1 MIVISNIIIR
11 PYDYLPLVIQ
21 ADTEGDPE
29 LFELP
34 LACAPPVHI
43 YHPKYPELTDLGM
56 RWYPVSRFDYDV
68 NLS

>member
-1 MIVISNIIIR
+1 M
-11 PYDYLPLVIQ
+11 IQ
-21 ADTEGDPE
+21 ADPEGEPE
-29 LFELP
+29 LFDLP